1 MAIRHI
7 VILNFKKNDQVNFL
21 DLMEPTRPLIEN
33 MEGISGYH
41 IYKNES
47 HYTPREISSIG
58 IQIDFDSE
66 TALESFMNNPK
77 HYEANKLFEGYLADP
92 PFSVLTHHI

>member
-1 MAIRHI
+1 MPIRHI

-21 DLMEPTRPLIEN
+21 DLMESARPLIEN

-47 HYTPREISSIG
+47 RYIPREISSIG
-58 IQIDFDSE
+58 VQIDFDSE
-66 TALESFMNNPK
+66 AALESFMNNPK
-77 HYEANKLFEGYLADP
+77 HYEANKLFEEYLADP
-92 PFSVLTHHI
+92 PFSALTHHV